1 MKYASDHLIFAE
13 DPISFNLFYMLKYFQ
28 IFNYFIVQD
37 TRTISLAYTVGMGSS
52 GRTGTFIHAKN
63 LPSRF
68 SRARHTTSTSR
79 ARIQLRVVF
88 EIPPPCSRVLSLSLS
103 LVPIPAVPCAHTR
116 LFPFPALFRSLA
128 HPLSSSS
135 PLFPPPLA
143 FNSRPRPPPTLVPC
157 HGYLSG
163 T

>member
-1 MKYASDHLIFAE
+1 MKYASDHLILAG
-13 DPISFNLFYMLKYFQ
+13 DPISFNLFYMPKYFQ

-37 TRTISLAYTVGMGSS
+37 TRTISLAYTVGVGSS

-63 LPSRF
+63 LLSRF

-88 EIPPPCSRVLSLSLS
+88 EIPPPRPRVLSLSLS

-116 LFPFPALFRSLA
+116 PL
-128 HPLSSSS
+128 PLSRPLPLPHSS
-135 PLFPPPLA
+135 PLVLFPPFPPPPPLA
-143 FNSRPRPPPTLVPC
+143 FNSRPPPTLVPC